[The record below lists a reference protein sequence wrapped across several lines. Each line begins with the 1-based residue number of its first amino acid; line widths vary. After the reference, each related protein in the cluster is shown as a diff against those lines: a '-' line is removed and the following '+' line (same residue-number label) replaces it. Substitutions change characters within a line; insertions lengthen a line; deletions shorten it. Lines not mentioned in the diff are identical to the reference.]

1 MKHFSEIPIEKGN
14 VVKGKE
20 ESKKYHCPICK
31 DEGVYFKDNVAY
43 MCRCSKRKMTD
54 VRREKAGIT
63 PHLAKQTFQSF
74 DASFYADEKSSD
86 LKRTYRERAV
96 SIRNASMK
104 FVKDIASGNETSGLL
119 FLGGVGSGKTFMA
132 AACANALI
140 EQGDEVKFI
149 VVPDFL
155 DEIRDSFRQSSDVNE
170 NDLMREVK
178 NVPVLILD
186 DLGAHNY
193 TDWSIKTL
201 FAIINYRVNYE
212 KPLIVTTNLE
222 QNQIE
227 ELLGSRV
234 CSRLMEACKFYRL
247 ENKRDIRKEMRIR
260 EIGKG

>member
-1 MKHFSEIPIEKGN
+1 MKHFSEIPMEKGN
-14 VVKGKE
+14 IVKGK
-20 ESKKYHCPICK
+20 SKVYHCPICK
-31 DEGVYFKDNVAY
+31 DEGVYFRNDVAY

-63 PHLAKQTFQSF
+63 PHLAKQTFESF

-86 LKRTYRERAV
+86 PKRTYRERAI
-96 SIRNASMK
+96 SIRDESMK
-104 FVKDIASGNETSGLL
+104 FVKDVVGGEETSGLL
-119 FLGGVGSGKTFMA
+119 FLGGVGSGKTFLA

-140 EQGDEVKFI
+140 DQGNEVKFI

-155 DEIRDSFRQSSDVNE
+155 DEIRDSFRQSSEANE
-170 NDLMREVK
+170 NELMQEVK

-193 TDWSIKTL
+193 TDWSVKTL

-212 KPLIVTTNLE
+212 KPMIVTTNLE

-227 ELLGSRV
+227 DLLGSRV

>member
-1 MKHFSEIPIEKGN
+1 MKHFSEIPMEKGN
-14 VVKGKE
+14 IVKGK
-20 ESKKYHCPICK
+20 SKVYHCPICK
-31 DEGVYFKDNVAY
+31 DEGVYFRNDVAY

-63 PHLAKQTFQSF
+63 PHLAKQTFESF

-86 LKRTYRERAV
+86 PKRTYRERAI
-96 SIRNASMK
+96 SIRDESMK
-104 FVKDIASGNETSGLL
+104 FVKDVVGGEETSGLL
-119 FLGGVGSGKTFMA
+119 FLGGVGSGKTFLA

-140 EQGDEVKFI
+140 DQGDEVKFI

-155 DEIRDSFRQSSDVNE
+155 DEIRDSFRQSSEANE
-170 NDLMREVK
+170 NELMQEVK

-193 TDWSIKTL
+193 TDWSVKTL

-212 KPLIVTTNLE
+212 KPMIVTTNLE

-227 ELLGSRV
+227 DLLGSRV